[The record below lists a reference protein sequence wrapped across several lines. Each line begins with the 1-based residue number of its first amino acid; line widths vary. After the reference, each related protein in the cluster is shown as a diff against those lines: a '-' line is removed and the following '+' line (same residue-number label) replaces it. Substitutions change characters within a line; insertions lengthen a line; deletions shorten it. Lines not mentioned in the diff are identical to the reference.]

1 MVVLDSNFGML
12 SNANNENHYIIP
24 DPVTIPPTLDAKN
37 SPLALLAQT
46 CSQIGAE
53 SSNTKPLLSS
63 LDRKKSSTGSNSS
76 TSSSSTERSSSVSL
90 TSKIQS
96 ETKSPDIKLAF
107 KPYEI
112 NVLTRKTD
120 STRPPSGHT
129 DLAEERKSS
138 SRASSRKSASASPH
152 QAATTPNEKSS
163 SSSPPSSAAGAPASD
178 CSKPQTPVDA
188 ATSAVPKIPAELYAN
203 LKDPSGSS
211 FKPPFSLSPLGNFG
225 CNGCPTLPLDPTNPA
240 FRNVFANGAH
250 LPHPSLLDAACF
262 QSSSPSPYISYTRVK
277 TPTGSE
283 AVVPVCKDPY
293 CFSCRFTLHGTMGPC
308 PPGCVQCDQKYSAA
322 AAAAMLM
329 SNPFNTY
336 QYGRPYVCNW
346 MSNEQYC
353 GKRFRNSEEL
363 LQHLRTHTSTT
374 DPVALMNHLRYPSSA
389 VNPLAS
395 AAAAAAAGRYHP
407 YSKPGLPSSLA
418 ASPFSAFN
426 PALSPYYPPYSLYD
440 QRIGAAVNP

>member
-12 SNANNENHYIIP
+12 SNTNNENHYIIP
-24 DPVTIPPTLDAKN
+24 DPVTLPPTLDAKN

-46 CSQIGAE
+46 CSQIGAD

-63 LDRKKSSTGSNSS
+63 LERKKSSSTTSNSS
-76 TSSSSTERSSSVSL
+76 NERSPSGGSL
-90 TSKIQS
+90 LKSHSESKSLS
-96 ETKSPDIKLAF
+96 ENKSPENKLAF
-107 KPYEI
+107 KPYEL

-120 STRPPSGHT
+120 STRPPSSHA
-129 DLAEERKSS
+129 AEIEDRKSN

-152 QAATTPNEKSS
+152 VSTPNEKSS
-163 SSSPPSSAAGAPASD
+163 SSPSSITTETKS
-178 CSKPQTPVDA
+178 QTPVDA
-188 ATSAVPKIPAELYAN
+188 SSLSKPPSSDLYVS
-203 LKDPSGSS
+203 LKDSASS
-211 FKPPFSLSPLGNFG
+211 FKPPFSLSPLNNFN

-240 FRNVFANGAH
+240 FRNVFANSTH

-293 CFSCRFTLHGTMGPC
+293 CFSCRFTLHGSMGPC

-329 SNPFNTY
+329 SNPFGAY
-336 QYGRPYVCNW
+336 QYGRPNSCNW
-346 MSNEQYC
+346 LSQEQCC

-363 LQHLRTHTSTT
+363 LQHLKTHANTN
-374 DPVALMNHLRYPSSA
+374 DPIALMNHLRYSPGA
-389 VNPLAS
+389 VNPLA
-395 AAAAAAAGRYHP
+395 AAAAASRYHP
-407 YSKPGLPSSLA
+407 YSKPGLPASLA

-426 PALSPYYPPYSLYD
+426 PTLSPYYPPYSLYD